1 MWILNDAVDDKT
13 IYVKSTKQGLTYI
26 PVRGW
31 EVGLDDWVYDNTL
44 TVTGNII
51 SKTEI
56 CLIQGFCRVG
66 LNKFLIFTKPNT
78 STDDL

>member
-51 SKTEI
+51 LKTKI
-56 CLIQGFCRVG
+56 CLIQGFCRIG
-66 LNKFLIFTKPNT
+66 LNKEALINKQEP
-78 STDDL
+78 